1 MPAGD
6 TKDHLP
12 SVALRTR
19 SSFML
24 GKSQADYPGIRE
36 EIQILKNIQK
46 EQGPLI

>member
-6 TKDHLP
+6 TKDHP
-12 SVALRTR
+12 PRTR